1 MVCVSCSRWRLEPG
15 EMPPNSSAVMS
26 LPAHARVVIVGGGI
40 IGCSTAY
47 HLTRMGV
54 RDVLLLER
62 KQLTSGTTWHA
73 AGLVRST
80 LYTQNLTRLAKYTVD
95 LYTRLEAE
103 TGQATGFI
111 QPGSISIATN
121 AERWQEL
128 MRGVGMLRS
137 FGVEAHPI
145 SPREAQAKWPLMQ
158 IDDVVG
164 AIWYPQDGKCNPIDT
179 CMALAKGARVGG
191 ARIIENTKVDRILV
205 ENGRAVGV
213 ETAAGVVH
221 AEIVVNC
228 AGIWARE
235 LGRTVGVDVPLQAC
249 EHFYVVTDPMEG
261 MHPDLPVMR
270 DMDHCA
276 YYKEDA
282 GKLLLGAFERRAKP
296 WGLDGIPEDFA
307 FGELPED
314 FDHFAPILDD
324 AMKRVP
330 SLSRV
335 GIRKFFNGPESFTA
349 DGRYVLGPAPEID
362 GFFVAAGFNSIGIQ
376 SGGGAGMALAHWI
389 AEGNPPFDL
398 WDVDIR
404 RLFPH
409 QNATSFLVPRV
420 SESLG
425 LLYDMHW
432 PFRQYETSR
441 GVRRTVLHDRIA
453 AAGAC
458 FGEVA
463 GWERPNWF
471 ALPGHAPRYAYSYGR
486 QNWFEASRQEHVAV
500 RERVGLFD
508 QSCFAK
514 YVVKGRD
521 AMRVLNRVSCNEVDV
536 APGQVV
542 YTQWLNARGG
552 IESDLT
558 VFRLRPDEYMVVTS
572 ATSQLRDRR
581 HLERHIAE
589 DDRVAVVD
597 VTSGF
602 AMIGL
607 MGPCAR
613 DLLSSLSEDDLSNE
627 AFPFATTCEIGIGAA
642 RVRATRITY
651 VGELG
656 YELMVPTEFAS
667 AVFDLVVEAG
677 ASYGLRLAGYHAMNS
692 LRIEKAYRHWGHD
705 ISPDETPLEAGLGF
719 CVAWEKKGGFIGRE
733 ALLRQRDE
741 GIRQRL
747 VQFVLE
753 EADPLLYHDEP
764 ILREG
769 HHVGRITS
777 GMYGHSLGGA
787 VGLGY
792 VDLGGPVSAA
802 EILSAQYQIDVAGRR
817 VGRASLT

>member
-1 MVCVSCSRWRLEPG
+1 MNTVQPFATATWSLVPRRT
-15 EMPPNSSAVMS
+15 AV
-26 LPAHARVVIVGGGI
+26 VVIDMQNDFLHSERWYAQSSLDISHMQAAIGPTRTLVVEARARGVPI
-40 IGCSTAY
+40 IW
-47 HLTRMGV
+47 TRHGF
-54 RDVLLLER
+54 RDER
-62 KQLTSGTTWHA
+62 D
-73 AGLVRST
+73 AGDFM
-80 LYTQNLTRLAKYTVD
+80 RLRPF
-95 LYTRLEAE
+95 L
-103 TGQATGFI
+103 ATG
-111 QPGSISIATN
+111 G
-121 AERWQEL
+121 
-128 MRGVGMLRS
+128 LRKETW
-137 FGVEAHPI
+137 GYN
-145 SPREAQAKWPLMQ
+145 L
-158 IDDVVG
+158 IDGLGQTEYD
-164 AIWYPQDGKCNPIDT
+164 WF
-179 CMALAKGARVGG
+179 
-191 ARIIENTKVDRILV
+191 IEN
-205 ENGRAVGV
+205 
-213 ETAAGVVH
+213 
-221 AEIVVNC
+221 
-228 AGIWARE
+228 
-235 LGRTVGVDVPLQAC
+235 
-249 EHFYVVTDPMEG
+249 
-261 MHPDLPVMR
+261 
-270 DMDHCA
+270 
-276 YYKEDA
+276 A

-409 QNATSFLVPRV
+409 QNAKSFLVPRV

-471 ALPGHAPRYAYSYGR
+471 ALPGQAPRYAYSYGR

-581 HLERHIAE
+581 HLERHVAE

-597 VTSGF
+597 G
-602 AMIGL
+602 
-607 MGPCAR
+607 
-613 DLLSSLSEDDLSNE
+613 
-627 AFPFATTCEIGIGAA
+627 
-642 RVRATRITY
+642 
-651 VGELG
+651 
-656 YELMVPTEFAS
+656 
-667 AVFDLVVEAG
+667 
-677 ASYGLRLAGYHAMNS
+677 
-692 LRIEKAYRHWGHD
+692 
-705 ISPDETPLEAGLGF
+705 
-719 CVAWEKKGGFIGRE
+719 
-733 ALLRQRDE
+733 
-741 GIRQRL
+741 
-747 VQFVLE
+747 
-753 EADPLLYHDEP
+753 
-764 ILREG
+764 
-769 HHVGRITS
+769 
-777 GMYGHSLGGA
+777 
-787 VGLGY
+787 
-792 VDLGGPVSAA
+792 
-802 EILSAQYQIDVAGRR
+802 
-817 VGRASLT
+817 